1 MKKKKKRS
9 KVIPLPE
16 FIVYEGAT
24 YSEITAMDLF
34 NHIHTNFHSAQVY
47 LKRTGKK
54 NADLREV
61 LVRWGVWSRRM
72 NTIIRARINKPIPQE
87 YLYKK
92 EDEKENKQQEL
103 KVLQYQHQ
111 IMQLKLAYGY
121 WWNRTHKLETYR
133 KSFFGRFADHNSFDQ
148 GEKAIKNMIINN
160 VGIEQIKSNAP
171 SFWNMIE
178 KLATK
183 KELTAEETESV
194 LDGSGGPVNTLG

>member
-1 MKKKKKRS
+1 MKRKKKKRN

-16 FIVYEGAT
+16 FIMYEGAT

-34 NHIHTNFHSAQVY
+34 NHIHTNFHAAQVY
-47 LKRTGKK
+47 LKRAGKV

-72 NTIIRARINKPIPQE
+72 NTIIRARIDRPIPAE

-92 EDEKENKQQEL
+92 EDEEENKLQEI
-103 KVLQYQHQ
+103 KVLAFQHQ

-121 WWNRTHKLETYR
+121 WWNRTHKLESYR
-133 KSFFGRFADHNSFDQ
+133 KSFFGRFADHNSWDQ
-148 GEKAIKNMIINN
+148 GERAIKNMIMSD
-160 VGIEQIKSNAP
+160 VGIEQIKNNAP

-178 KLATK
+178 RLATK
-183 KELTAEETESV
+183 KELTAEETEQV
-194 LDGSGGPVNTLG
+194 LDGGVGRENTL